1 MLFRSLFERCGL
13 NYVSGPMVKQVGSAW
28 KKVFR
33 LSLPNDAL
41 RAAAAVNPAAI
52 TQLVF
57 RPGSAGAGTNA
68 A

>member
-1 MLFRSLFERCGL
+1 
-13 NYVSGPMVKQVGSAW
+13 MVKQVGSAW

-41 RAAAAVNPAAI
+41 RKATAATTPARLTQRIFRPAARVEA
-52 TQLVF
+52 T
-57 RPGSAGAGTNA
+57 A